1 VAEPAGVF
9 ERKIRMIKSLAK
21 RIWTTLKAEFEKR
34 AKKIKAPQ
42 SPEEIIPEFTDDY
55 HKIYG
60 ENLLAIC
67 LYGSGARGDY
77 IPKRSDLNFLI
88 CLTEKG
94 IKGLDR
100 AFKVVAK
107 WHKRRVATPLFMSRE
122 YIATS
127 LDTFPL
133 EFLNIKQAHRVVWGK
148 DPLKKVTI
156 RKRQL
161 RLQLEREV
169 KGKLLL
175 LREAYLA
182 SRGWKRNLAA
192 VASQSL
198 TAFLSIFEGILYLRG
213 KDIPLQRGG
222 LIRAMAAE
230 TGLTAVPFM
239 HILEIKEGK
248 TKLRRKKMK
257 DMMERYIEEVRRLA
271 FWVDKL

>member
-1 VAEPAGVF
+1 MVGRAGVF
-9 ERKIRMIKSLAK
+9 ERKIMIKSLMK
-21 RIWTTLKAEFEKR
+21 RIWTALKAEFEKQ
-34 AKKIKAPQ
+34 AKARRVPQ
-42 SPEEIIPEFTDDY
+42 TPDEIISEFIDDY

-60 ENLLAIC
+60 EDLLSIC

-107 WHKRRVATPLFMSRE
+107 WHKRRVATPLFMTQE

-127 LDTFPL
+127 RDTFPL
-133 EFLNIKQAHRVVWGK
+133 EFLNIKEDCRVVWGK
-148 DPLKKVTI
+148 NPLARTTI
-156 RKRQL
+156 RKKQL

-169 KGKLLL
+169 KGKLLQ

-182 SRGWKRNLAA
+182 SKGWKSNLVT

-198 TAFLSIFEGILYLRG
+198 TAFFSIFEGILYLRG
-213 KDIPLQRGG
+213 KKITLQRGG
-222 LIRAMAAE
+222 LIKAIATE
-230 TGLTAVPFM
+230 TGLTATPFM
-239 HILEIKEGK
+239 QLLELKEGK
-248 TKLRRKKMK
+248 ARLRRKKLK
-257 DMMERYIEEVRRLA
+257 DVMERYIEEVRRLA
-271 FWVDKL
+271 LWVDKM